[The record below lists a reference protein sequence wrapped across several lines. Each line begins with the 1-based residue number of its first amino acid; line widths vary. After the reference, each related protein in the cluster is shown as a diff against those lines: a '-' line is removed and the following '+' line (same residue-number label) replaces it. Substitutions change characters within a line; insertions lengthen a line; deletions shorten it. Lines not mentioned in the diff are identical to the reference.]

1 MNISGFYRIK
11 LVTILIFFTLSFTCM
26 RSKAQSGGGEAYPNL
41 QTNQIALEDFS
52 EMKFGLFVHWGPVS
66 LRGTEIGWSRG
77 KQVPIEE
84 YDNLYK
90 EFDPAL
96 FNADT
101 WVKTASDAGMKYLV
115 FTSKH
120 HDGFCMWPSVFT
132 DYDIGSTPYQ
142 RDILKELADAC
153 NKYNIKFGLYYSIAD
168 WHHPH
173 YTTRYGGDPRPVE
186 ESNMEIYVDYMKNQ
200 LKELI
205 DRYDPFLIWFDGA
218 WENAYTHEMG
228 MNLYAYLRTLKDD
241 LVINDRVDKGHQG
254 VKVKEIENP
263 EKYAGDY
270 ATPEQRIGAVDF
282 NLPWETCMTICKQWA
297 WKPND
302 SMKSVE
308 QSLSTLIRTIGGGG
322 NLLYNVG
329 PMLDGRIEQRQKDLL
344 IAVGTWVKKNE
355 RAIYATKGGPYLP
368 NDDFVSTRKGESIFV
383 FVLNRELKDLKLPL
397 TREMR
402 INRVSNLATGN
413 PLEYKMY
420 KDSVIVTVLHSP
432 EYPQVIQIDID
443 SDTGKLGPISS
454 RK

>member
-142 RDILKELADAC
+142 KDILKELADAC